1 MTTEKTATGT
11 TAAGTATAAES
22 TTALPITDF
31 ETVLTTTRAVRRRLD
46 FDRPV
51 PRETVLDCLRIAL
64 QAPTGGD
71 AEDWR
76 FVLVGDPEVRRAIG
90 EEYQRLFDLHV
101 RPRMAAI
108 LDGGTMR
115 THPPARPLDDAA
127 RRRKE
132 RVYSGAAYLAEN
144 LGRAPWLVLACATR
158 PNRSAEIAAAVYGS
172 VFPSVWSFQLAL
184 RSRGL
189 GSIITTLHLRGPET
203 VTRLLGIPE
212 GVTQCALLPVAHTI
226 GIDFR
231 PAARRP
237 VEDVVFLDGWDRP
250 LAGG

>member
-1 MTTEKTATGT
+1 M
-11 TAAGTATAAES
+11 AGTSMTE
-22 TTALPITDF
+22 LPITDL

-76 FVLVGDPEVRRAIG
+76 FILVGDPEVRRQIG
-90 EEYQRLFDLHV
+90 AEYRRLFDVHV
-101 RPRMAAI
+101 GPRMAGM
-108 LDGGTMR
+108 LQGGTMR
-115 THPPARPLDDAA
+115 VDPPAEPLEQAA
-127 RRRKE
+127 LRRRA

-158 PNRSAEIAAAVYGS
+158 PNRSAKIAAAVYGS
-172 VFPSVWSFQLAL
+172 VFPAVWSFQLAL

-189 GSIITTLHLRGPET
+189 GSIITTLHLREPEA
-203 VTRLLGIPE
+203 VTRILRIPD
-212 GVTQCALLPVAHTI
+212 GVTQCALLPVAYTI
-226 GIDFR
+226 GTDFR

-237 VEDVVFLDGWDRP
+237 VEDVVFVDGWDQP
-250 LAGG
+250 PVGA